1 MAFWNPNQIISIND
15 GIRPND
21 GTGDDIRDAFIKVNE
36 SFANVSQQLAQP
48 IQDWL
53 NANVQQQLN
62 TNYVTT
68 SNLFVS
74 NATGI
79 TATFTGNI
87 TGGNVTAN
95 TGFYS
100 SGTSILG
107 GNTYAGNIAISGTS
121 QFNGNVSVSAA
132 IIPTANLTYDLGSPS
147 NFFRNLYTQG
157 LVQVNTVSLQSSAS
171 ILELQPNVVVGVP
184 KDVGI
189 LGQYNQ
195 AGANNFA
202 YFGFQAATD
211 NFIYYQT
218 SFNATTGNSINYGG
232 VYGNTQFG
240 SQFLSN
246 TTISTSTSTG
256 ALIVAGGV
264 GVAGN
269 VYAATHYGN
278 IVSTTATIGNASVT
292 GSVLG
297 NLSVAGNIFAY
308 GGQVLTTG
316 STGFGTLYTAG
327 AAITGN
333 IVYTSITPSTSTTTG
348 AVIYYGGVGVGGNV
362 NAFGFTGQIYG
373 AQNNISSLSVGGGN
387 TTISSSGS
395 INTNGISATSV
406 GAGTVTVTSQ
416 LNMSGA
422 AITNL
427 TSLATSG
434 NITAPWF
441 IGNISGSIE
450 TATGNVTAAYFNGNG
465 IALSGVATTPQ
476 LTATNANITAANAA
490 IVTVNN
496 AWQANTAV
504 LYTSIQTNNANEV
517 TLGNSIAILNA
528 NVGAF
533 ETYANATFSTQ
544 STVQTLNANVGA
556 FETYANA
563 TFSTQ
568 STVQTLNANVGAFEL
583 STNANLG
590 SVYNHVNTLDANVG
604 AFETYAN
611 IHFGTSSY
619 TNANVAAYLP
629 SYNGNIASST
639 LTISGN
645 ILPSA
650 NVGSATINIGSN
662 SLWFNNIY
670 GVASHAQYADLAEN
684 YLSDVDYQPGT
695 VVVFGGDE
703 EITVTTIFADPRVA
717 GAISTNPAYLM
728 NGASGGLPLAL
739 RGRIPCQ
746 VIGPVTKGDSLVTS
760 QTAGYAVSVGTS
772 LAFGQA
778 VFAKALETDLTDGI
792 KIIEVVI
799 L

>member
-15 GIRPND
+15 GTRPND

-68 SNLFVS
+68 SNLFVA
-74 NATGI
+74 NATGT
-79 TATFTGNI
+79 TASFSGNI

-95 TGFYS
+95 NGFYS
-100 SGTSILG
+100 LGTSIHS
-107 GNTYAGNIAISGTS
+107 GNTYVGNITISGTS
-121 QFNGNVSVSAA
+121 QFNGNVSVGAA

-202 YFGFQAATD
+202 YFGFHAATD

-218 SFNATTGNSINYGG
+218 PFNATTGNSINYGG

-246 TTISTSTSTG
+246 TTVSTSTSTG

-297 NLSVAGNIFAY
+297 NLSVTGNIFAY

-333 IVYTSITPSTSTTTG
+333 IVYTSVTPSTSTTTG
-348 AVIYYGGVGVGGNV
+348 AVVYYGGVGIGGNV

-373 AQNNISSLSVGGGN
+373 AQNNISSLSIGSGN

-422 AITNL
+422 SINNL

-476 LTATNANITAANAA
+476 LTATNANVTAANAA
-490 IVTVNN
+490 IVSVNN

-517 TLGNSIAILNA
+517 TLSNQITG
-528 NVGAF
+528 
-533 ETYANATFSTQ
+533 ANAAIVT
-544 STVQTLNANVGA
+544 
-556 FETYANA
+556 ANA
-563 TFSTQ
+563 AVVS
-568 STVQTLNANVGAFEL
+568 
-583 STNANLG
+583 
-590 SVYNHVNTLDANVG
+590 YVNTLNTAMIANVVAANAAIVTANTG
-604 AFETYAN
+604 MKSYVDAVTTAWTANASTQETEISGLRAN
-611 IHFGTSSY
+611 ITAANASIVASSY
-619 TNANVAAYLP
+619 TNSNVAAYLP
-629 SYNGNIASST
+629 GYNGNLGTVT
-639 LTISGN
+639 LSG
-645 ILPSA
+645 LTVPSI
-650 NVGSATINIGSN
+650 VHSGTTGTGNIGSAGAA
-662 SLWFNNIY
+662 FNTIF
-670 GVASHAQYADLAEN
+670 ATATTALYADLAEN
-684 YLSDVDYQPGT
+684 YVGDVEYQPGT
-695 VVVFGGDE
+695 VVVFGGDK
-703 EITVTTIFADPRVA
+703 EITTTTTFADARVA

-728 NGASGGLPLAL
+728 NREAEGLPLAL

-746 VIGPVTKGDSLVTS
+746 VTGPVTKGDSLVTS

-772 LAFGQA
+772 LAFGRA
-778 VFAKALETDLTDGI
+778 VFAKALETDLTDGL